1 MNRDAARAAI
11 RDFLI
16 ALGHDPKKNPELAET
31 PARVVDAFAD
41 ELLAGYGRDVAG
53 LVTKDSSPA
62 PAQPGLIA
70 VRDIAIATV
79 CPHHLMPAIGR
90 ANVIYRPGERILGI
104 GVIARLADACARR
117 LVLQETIG
125 QDVVSALM
133 THAGAR
139 GALCEIT
146 LRHGCLSARGAHQ
159 VDARVTTV
167 ARSGELSEAEA
178 LLALGRGGTA
188 PGGGDSA

>member
-1 MNRDAARAAI
+1 LDREAARAAI

-16 ALGHDPKKNPELAET
+16 ALGHDPRKEPELGET
-31 PARVVDAFAD
+31 PARVVEAFAD
-41 ELLAGYGRDVAG
+41 ELLSGYGSDLEA
-53 LVTKDSSPA
+53 LVNKDSSPA
-62 PAQPGLIA
+62 PAQAGLIA
-70 VRDIAIATV
+70 IRDVAVATV

-90 ANVIYRPGERILGI
+90 ANVIYRPGARILGL
-104 GVIARLADACARR
+104 GVIARLVDACARR

-125 QDVVSALM
+125 DDVVSALVK
-133 THAGAR
+133 HAGAR

-167 ARSGELSEAEA
+167 ARSGEISESEV
-178 LLALGRGGTA
+178 LIALGRTSGSGEN
-188 PGGGDSA
+188 P

>member
-1 MNRDAARAAI
+1 LNRDAARAAI
-11 RDFLI
+11 REFLV
-16 ALGHDPKKNPELAET
+16 ALGHDPEQNAELAET

-41 ELLAGYGRDVAG
+41 ELLAGYGQDIAT

-62 PAQPGLIA
+62 PADAGLIA
-70 VRDIAIATV
+70 VRDIAVATV

-90 ANVIYRPGERILGI
+90 ASVIYRPGARILGI
-104 GVIARLADACARR
+104 GVVARLVDACARR

-125 QDVVSALM
+125 LDVAQALVR
-133 THAGAR
+133 HAGAR

-146 LRHGCLSARGAHQ
+146 LRHGCLSARGAHE

-167 ARSGELSEAEA
+167 ARAGELTESEA
-178 LLALGRGGTA
+178 LLALGRSQSSASGGGT
-188 PGGGDSA
+188 

>member
-16 ALGHDPKKNPELAET
+16 ALDHDPQKNPELAET
-31 PARVVDAFAD
+31 PARVVEAFAD
-41 ELLAGYGRDVAG
+41 ELLAGYGRDLAG

-62 PAQPGLIA
+62 PAQAGLIA
-70 VRDIAIATV
+70 VRDIAVATV

-90 ANVIYRPGERILGI
+90 ASVIYRPGERILGI
-104 GVIARLADACARR
+104 GVIARLVDACARR

-146 LRHGCLSARGAHQ
+146 LRHGCLSARGAHE

-167 ARSGELSEAEA
+167 ARAGELSEAEA
-178 LLALGRGGTA
+178 LLALGRVGTA
-188 PGGGDSA
+188 PSGGGAA

>member
-1 MNRDAARAAI
+1 LNRDAARAAI

-16 ALGHDPKKNPELAET
+16 ALGHDPTKNPELAET

-41 ELLAGYGRDVAG
+41 ELLSGYGRDVGA
-53 LVTKDSSPA
+53 LVTKESSPA
-62 PAQPGLIA
+62 PAQAGLIA
-70 VRDIAIATV
+70 VRDVAVATI

-104 GVIARLADACARR
+104 GVIARLVDACARR

-125 QDVVSALM
+125 QDVVSALVL
-133 THAGAR
+133 HAGAR

-146 LRHGCLSARGAHQ
+146 LRHGCLSARGAHE

-167 ARSGELSEAEA
+167 ARAGELSEAEA
-178 LLALGRGGTA
+178 LLALGRGTA
-188 PGGGDSA
+188 RNGGDSA

>member
-1 MNRDAARAAI
+1 MNREAARAAI

-16 ALGHDPKKNPELAET
+16 ALGHDPERNPELVET
-31 PARVVDAFAD
+31 PARVVEAFAD
-41 ELLAGYGRDVAG
+41 ELLAGYGRDLPA

-62 PAQPGLIA
+62 PPNPGLIA
-70 VRDIAIATV
+70 LRDVAVATV
-79 CPHHLMPAIGR
+79 CPHHLMPALGR
-90 ANVIYRPGERILGI
+90 ANVIYRPGDRILGI
-104 GVIARLADACARR
+104 GVVARFVDDCARR

-125 QDVVSALM
+125 QDVVATLVK
-133 THAGAR
+133 HAGAR

-167 ARSGELSEAEA
+167 ARAGEITESEV
-178 LLALGRGGTA
+178 LIALGRTSTSVA
-188 PGGGDSA
+188 TVEKP